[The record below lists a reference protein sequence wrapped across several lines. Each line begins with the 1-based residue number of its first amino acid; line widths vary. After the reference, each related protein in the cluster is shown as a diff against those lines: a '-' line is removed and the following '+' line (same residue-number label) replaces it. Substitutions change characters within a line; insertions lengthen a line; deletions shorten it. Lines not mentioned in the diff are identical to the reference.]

1 MRKEGPYFAIQER
14 PRLVRAAVTDA
25 DFRFL
30 SGGDEPR
37 GWPPYRPS
45 RGRFF
50 LQFGWQRGVIRPKSV
65 RAFLR
70 VLGWVAFFI
79 LIKNTRRYK
88 ND

>member
-45 RGRFF
+45 SGRFF
-50 LQFGWQRGVIRPKSV
+50 SAI
-65 RAFLR
+65 
-70 VLGWVAFFI
+70 WVATRSYPSQKREGIPARFRMGGFFYFNKKHKEI
-79 LIKNTRRYK
+79 
-88 ND
+88 

>member
-45 RGRFF
+45 SGRFF
-50 LQFGWQRGVIRPKSV
+50 CNLGGNAELSVPK
-65 RAFLR
+65 A
-70 VLGWVAFFI
+70 
-79 LIKNTRRYK
+79 
-88 ND
+88 